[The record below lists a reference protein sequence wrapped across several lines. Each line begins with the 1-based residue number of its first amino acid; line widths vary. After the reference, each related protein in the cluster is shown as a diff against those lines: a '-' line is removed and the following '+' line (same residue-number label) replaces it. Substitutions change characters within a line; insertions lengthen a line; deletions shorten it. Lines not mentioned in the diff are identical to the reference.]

1 MTYFIPE
8 LSMVGKGQ
16 FWHNNTLHK
25 GGSALWAWI
34 CCRRVFDVRH
44 DEGFYQDILVLLC
57 VVSLHSCS
65 FQLHGMSLEFFAA
78 LLFT

>member
-1 MTYFIPE
+1 MTFFIPE

-16 FWHNNTLHK
+16 FWHSNTLHK
-25 GGSALWAWI
+25 RGSALWAWI

-44 DEGFYQDILVLLC
+44 DEGFYQGILVLLC

>member
-1 MTYFIPE
+1 M
-8 LSMVGKGQ
+8 
-16 FWHNNTLHK
+16 
-25 GGSALWAWI
+25 
-34 CCRRVFDVRH
+34 RH
-44 DEGFYQDILVLLC
+44 DEGFYQGILVLLC